1 MRNRKLD
8 LASHVRTGEV
18 GEAFKGV
25 AEEGGQLV
33 GGGVAVLGLGGRCGH
48 PVVQVLG
55 ISERKEVITS
65 VLKEGAERS

>member
-1 MRNRKLD
+1 M
-8 LASHVRTGEV
+8 
-18 GEAFKGV
+18 
-25 AEEGGQLV
+25 